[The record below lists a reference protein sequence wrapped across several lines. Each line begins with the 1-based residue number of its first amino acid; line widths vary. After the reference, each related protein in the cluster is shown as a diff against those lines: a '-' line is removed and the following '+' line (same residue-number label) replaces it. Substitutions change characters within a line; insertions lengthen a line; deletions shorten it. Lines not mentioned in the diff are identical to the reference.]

1 MIDSSE
7 REQRMTETFER
18 ENRTQLVHEVAQVL
32 RNRIY
37 TGRYPPGEALRQV
50 QIASDLKISRT
61 PLREALRL
69 LEREGLV
76 SAKGGNGV
84 TVVSADF
91 QQLMDAYAMREFID
105 GLAASEASQRA
116 DPGSG
121 ARLLEIIERQQLS
134 LDPWVP
140 DDYTRTNVEF
150 HAAIVATAA
159 NVFLTRQL
167 PIVYMTSQVF
177 TPRKLMDR
185 SRAVSAIAEHI
196 EIAKAIAHGDRA
208 GAEATARQHIR
219 NTIQR
224 LQTDAP
230 AADTAIVREDSL

>member
-1 MIDSSE
+1 MA
-7 REQRMTETFER
+7 ETFER

-37 TGRYPPGEALRQV
+37 SGRYPPGEALRQV

-69 LEREGLV
+69 LEREGVV
-76 SAKGGNGV
+76 SAKGGSGV
-84 TVVSADF
+84 TVASVDF

-116 DPGSG
+116 SPASG
-121 ARLLEIIERQQLS
+121 ARLFEIIERQQRS

-140 DDYTRTNVEF
+140 DDYTRANVKF
-150 HAAIVATAA
+150 HAAVIALAA
-159 NVFLTRQL
+159 NVFLSRQL
-167 PIVYMTSQVF
+167 PIVHMTSQVF
-177 TPRKLMDR
+177 APRILLDR

-196 EIAKAIAHGDRA
+196 EIAQVIARGDRG

-224 LQTDAP
+224 LRAGAS
-230 AADTAIVREDSL
+230 AADTANAGKAG